1 MTEIMEEARRAYYV
15 EYSLYQETGAE
26 HRRQNQSTQDC
37 WDYFEG
43 GETVICGLADGQSG
57 QHYSQEGAAAVLC
70 CLVGAVKQ
78 MGIAGLRNYAF
89 PDERQYALGKMV
101 RQDLRR
107 LVKAHA
113 VSWEEIGSTFVVL
126 AIDTCTGD
134 YVSVHLGDGIII
146 GVQEDRKI
154 VHISNPENGPLPN
167 STWLS
172 TSEQL
177 FQHIR
182 VSFGNVEKLDRIILA
197 TDGAD
202 SFAMGAG
209 LTLPAMQLLK
219 KHGPQEL
226 LDYLKTTQPR
236 DDATLLDLTIHRVDA
251 H

>member
-1 MTEIMEEARRAYYV
+1 MTEIIEEAWRAYSV

-37 WDYFEG
+37 WNYIEA

-57 QHYSQEGAAAVLC
+57 RAYSREGAAAVLC
-70 CLVGAVKQ
+70 CLTGAINR
-78 MGIAGLRNYAF
+78 MGIEGLRGYAF

-113 VSWEEIGSTFVVL
+113 VSWEEIGSTFALL

-134 YVSVHLGDGIII
+134 YASVHLGDGIII
-146 GVQEDRKI
+146 GVQQDRKI
-154 VHISNPENGPLPN
+154 VHISNPEKGFLPN

-182 VSFGNVEKLDRIILA
+182 VSFGNVEKLDRILLA
-197 TDGAD
+197 TDGVD

-219 KHGPQEL
+219 KQGPQEL
-226 LDYLKTTQPR
+226 LDYLKSTQPR
-236 DDATLLDLTIHRVDA
+236 DDATLLDLTICRR
-251 H
+251 